1 MRISDWSSD
10 VCSSDLHR
18 LSVDRGGL
26 DRDATTLG
34 FLTGA
39 GLDIGTKWRGEIG
52 VGLFRTN
59 SDDPT
64 LRSFSGFAANGKIT
78 WSPDERTAVTA
89 DVFRGDVA
97 TVQSGAG
104 GRIDTRIGLRL
115 DQEIRHNLLMSL
127 RAGVRSEEHTSAPP
141 SLMPIPYA

>member
-1 MRISDWSSD
+1 MIRPPPRSTRTDT
-10 VCSSDLHR
+10 LFPY
-18 LSVDRGGL
+18 
-26 DRDATTLG
+26 TTL
-34 FLTGA
+34 FRS
-39 GLDIGTKWRGEIG
+39 DIGTKWRGEIG

-78 WSPDERTAVTA
+78 WSPDERTAITA

-104 GRIDTRIGLRL
+104 GRIDTRIGLRR
-115 DQEIRHNLLMSL
+115 DPEIPHNTLMS
-127 RAGVRSEEHTSAPP
+127 VRGGERRTSSRGGAAAQRGKNPQGR
-141 SLMPIPYA
+141 SATARGRKR